1 MGLDQEIT
9 VEVILKEE
17 VDGVTEYKE
26 VVENMR
32 KNYYF
37 SENYFSVKEDFELD
51 EEDDEL
57 TLEMIEDMLFNVQD
71 KCDEDS
77 DEESDDEEEESE
89 KEETERVLMMMLEV
103 ADELKANPKVSSY
116 KFIYSYW

>member
-37 SENYFSVKEDFELD
+37 SENYFSVKEDLDLD

-57 TLEMIEDMLFNVQD
+57 TLEMIEDMLFN
-71 KCDEDS
+71 
-77 DEESDDEEEESE
+77 
-89 KEETERVLMMMLEV
+89 
-103 ADELKANPKVSSY
+103 
-116 KFIYSYW
+116 